1 MMQGKRSRMRRF
13 SQEVSDRDYEM
24 HVLLI
29 SKSRLKSSIGTS
41 TLMAGFALV
50 GMTSGL
56 YLEWVYQ
63 VCLMKTGSYG

>member
-1 MMQGKRSRMRRF
+1 MSRARKL
-13 SQEVSDRDYEM
+13 SQQDVSDRDYEM

-50 GMTSGL
+50 CINTIAKPF
-56 YLEWVYQ
+56 EP
-63 VCLMKTGSYG
+63 

>member
-1 MMQGKRSRMRRF
+1 MSRARREL
-13 SQEVSDRDYEM
+13 SKTKDVSDKDYEM

-50 GMTSGL
+50 CT
-56 YLEWVYQ
+56 
-63 VCLMKTGSYG
+63 T

>member
-50 GMTSGL
+50 GLTSGL

-63 VCLMKTGSYG
+63 GWCIVFDENR